1 MALDTIPSWLQTNPQ
16 EWGQLA
22 ATGARLDLERQQMV
36 NQVAA
41 EKARMAQEQQDNQMR
56 TQIAQQQADREYQLR
71 KQSLNITQEY
81 KNLQAQQNAEKLQ
94 DAAKVAANNFLT
106 RKQALKIAAKNAAS
120 KASEADSM
128 AFRVNKPRE
137 MKVGDSVVEIPS
149 AGGSATPI
157 FNAPTKP
164 LPPTKQTVTSNASGS
179 QTNTTSYFPVGSPP
193 QPQGVPPP
201 SPAGGTEKPV
211 GEKAPEGAKEGQ
223 KFKNKVTGKTGTVVN
238 GMIVPD
244 DQ

>member
-1 MALDTIPSWLQTNPQ
+1 MAIDTIPSWLQTNPQ

-41 EKARMAQEQQDNQMR
+41 EKSRLAQEQQDSAMR

-106 RKQALKIAAKNAAS
+106 RKQALAVAAQNAAS
-120 KASEADSM
+120 KASEAASTAHRTSD
-128 AFRVNKPRE
+128 PRL
-137 MKVGDSVVEIPS
+137 MTVGDQVIS
-149 AGGSATPI
+149 ASKDGTSATPI
-157 FNAPTKP
+157 YTAPDKP
-164 LPPTKQTVTSNASGS
+164 LIGKTSITQNSSGS
-179 QTNTTSYFPVGSPP
+179 QTNTVTPFQVGGS
-193 QPQGVPPP
+193 PQGVPPP
-201 SPAGGTEKPV
+201 SPAGGTPKPTDPQS
-211 GEKAPEGAKEGQ
+211 KAALANQLAQQHPDWTRQQVIDA
-223 KFKNKVTGKTGTVVN
+223 VN
-238 GMIVPD
+238 
-244 DQ
+244 QQ